1 MTSSK
6 QNWLPNFPTISKPS
20 GWLKFLTP
28 IFIGMLIIFLI
39 IHILHFGGPR
49 ESLVARA
56 ESEIMSYSLLNSATS
71 KAISDRKVIVFSVKD
86 PDLEIMTRAPHES
99 LNDAHI
105 LEYASVLEYVSR
117 YNPRWVVVS
126 WLTHA
131 HPLTPEYLAPL
142 LQVIDR
148 LPIRSKISIAI
159 NFFAG
164 GSPDLAYAKKFNF
177 IEARDCYHEINLH
190 CTYSPEWTW
199 MPQQIFSRLLNNPQ
213 KFISTNLPHHLPNVL
228 LNLPK
233 IESIPSYSFT
243 DAKDPVAG
251 TIDSDSV
258 IFIGND
264 ATQDVMFR
272 DNKEVLQ
279 RTLTSQSRLKRNLQQ
294 DGIPWHVF
302 WAAMTTMLLEER
314 GVRVA
319 DTAFIYG
326 IALSL
331 SFIIFFHAFRK
342 ISIWTF
348 ITPSFVIILLLLINT
363 FTIHRMN
370 LYLPIMPILITCISS
385 LIIAV
390 FVMGALNHYRKWK
403 LLAIARRADEF
414 ADLKQNFLQLVSHN
428 LNTPIA
434 QLKGLLEIL
443 TLDAPPNSTLHRALI
458 LSDFVRLTSKAAL
471 ATSAAS
477 TRQPNLQRRSLK
489 TVVEDLLDDE
499 GGFFR
504 RMNLRIELGDLQKA
518 DTEFNWTRELWMD
531 HETLSNC
538 IVCAAILQATS
549 NKISEIVIRVI
560 ATSSVN
566 EGEETLFISLQNSS
580 RRESS
585 NDLDPPPFMLDTIS
599 GYLDAV
605 MSTGNIQLRATET
618 ETLLTFTYKTPE

>member
-1 MTSSK
+1 MISAT
-6 QNWLPNFPTISKPS
+6 QNRLPPLASISKLPD
-20 GWLKFLTP
+20 WLKFSTP
-28 IFIGMLIIFLI
+28 IFIGIIIIFLI

-56 ESEIMSYSLLNSATS
+56 ESEIMRYSLLNSAATNEINNS
-71 KAISDRKVIVFSVKD
+71 NVIVFSVKD
-86 PDLEIMTRAPHES
+86 QDLNTLMRAPNEG

-105 LEYASVLEYVSR
+105 LEYVNVLEYVAR
-117 YNPRWVVVS
+117 YSPRWVVVS

-148 LPIRSKISIAI
+148 LSIRNKVSIAI
-159 NFFAG
+159 NFFASG
-164 GSPDLAYAKKFNF
+164 HPDPAYARKFNF

-199 MPQQIFSRLLNNPQ
+199 MPQQIFSRFLSDPQ
-213 KFISTNLPHHLPNVL
+213 KFTSTNLPHHLPNIL
-228 LNLPK
+228 LNLPQ
-233 IESIPSYSFT
+233 IESIKTYSFN

-251 TIDSDSV
+251 KIDSDAV

-279 RTLTSQSRLKRNLQQ
+279 RTFTSQSRLRRSLQQ

-302 WAAMTTMLLEER
+302 WGAMTAMFVQER
-314 GVRVA
+314 GVKVA
-319 DTAFIYG
+319 HTLVIYG
-326 IALSL
+326 LALTL
-331 SFIIFFHAFRK
+331 GFIIFSQAFRR
-342 ISIWTF
+342 ISSWTF

-363 FTIHRMN
+363 FTISRMN
-370 LYLPIMPILITCISS
+370 FYVPIMPILISCISS
-385 LIIAV
+385 LVIAV

-403 LLAIARRADEF
+403 LLAIERRADEF

-443 TLDAPPNSTLHRALI
+443 TLDAPSNSTLHRALI

-477 TRQPNLQRRSLK
+477 TRHPSLQKRSLK
-489 TVVEDLLDDE
+489 SVIEDLMDDE
-499 GGFFR
+499 GGFFKR
-504 RMNLRIELGDLQKA
+504 LNLRIDLGELQNA
-518 DTEFNWTRELWMD
+518 DKEINWTRELWMD
-531 HETLSNC
+531 HETIANC
-538 IVCAAILQATS
+538 IVGAIILQATP
-549 NKISEIVIRVI
+549 NKAAEILIRVI
-560 ATSSVN
+560 ATPSVN
-566 EGEETLFISLQNSS
+566 EGEEVLFVSLQNSS
-580 RRESS
+580 TKDRN
-585 NDLDPPPFMLDTIS
+585 NDLDPPPFMLDTIR
-599 GYLDAV
+599 GYLEAV
-605 MSTGNIQLRATET
+605 MSSGNVQFRATES
-618 ETLLTFTYKTPE
+618 ETLLSFTYKTPE